1 MDTETLVAFF
11 ANNKWQKYKAYTS
24 DFTEFAIQHAA
35 GDSKKLEKSLDF
47 FVDLINRVEIEQKRL
62 DDLQNMSKGV
72 EDEDRC
78 R

>member
-47 FVDLINRVEIEQKRL
+47 FVDLINRVKE
-62 DDLQNMSKGV
+62 
-72 EDEDRC
+72 
-78 R
+78 